1 MLSLASATS
10 AQADE
15 LARSI
20 ALYRSARERFDGA
33 GLRDAE
39 RSLRRLL
46 RAGHHSSEA
55 YFYLGTSL
63 SAQGRHNEAA
73 DGYAATLRLD
83 PASVSAWDNMAI
95 SLDEAGRL
103 SEVRSEWQ
111 EAIRESRVASSE
123 SQVAGGG
130 SLQQSAHRWL
140 LACSTHRLLPLLHPL
155 LHAGLCRAR
164 RIDRAQPTR
173 EQQPCLARQAAAAD
187 GRGEPPPFEPA
198 PHSEAPSR
206 RLSRVWSVRFHP
218 PALSQGRVGAG

>member
-63 SAQGRHNEAA
+63 SAQGRHDEAA

-111 EAIRESRVASSE
+111 EASRESRVASSE
-123 SQVAGGG
+123 SRVASSESHVAGGG
-130 SLQQSAHRWL
+130 SLQQSAHRRL
-140 LACSTHRLLPLLHPL
+140 VACSTHLLLPLLHP
-155 LHAGLCRAR
+155 GLCRAR

-187 GRGEPPPFEPA
+187 G
-198 PHSEAPSR
+198 
-206 RLSRVWSVRFHP
+206 
-218 PALSQGRVGAG
+218 

>member
-140 LACSTHRLLPLLHPL
+140 VACSTHRLLPLLHP
-155 LHAGLCRAR
+155 GLCRAR

-187 GRGEPPPFEPA
+187 G
-198 PHSEAPSR
+198 
-206 RLSRVWSVRFHP
+206 
-218 PALSQGRVGAG
+218 